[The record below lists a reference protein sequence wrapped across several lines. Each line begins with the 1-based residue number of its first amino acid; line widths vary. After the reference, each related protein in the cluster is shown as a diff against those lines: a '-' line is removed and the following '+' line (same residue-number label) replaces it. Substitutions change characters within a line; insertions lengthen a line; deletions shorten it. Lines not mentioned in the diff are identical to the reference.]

1 MANDA
6 YGGPPGARPRTSGKE
21 IPLKPMKVLLVVAL
35 MRVQVTLN
43 DISTRM
49 NREQNALKTVMV
61 AAYLAHL

>member
-1 MANDA
+1 
-6 YGGPPGARPRTSGKE
+6 
-21 IPLKPMKVLLVVAL
+21 MKVLLVVAL

-49 NREQNALKTVMV
+49 NREQNALKTVIV